1 MNGFQNTKGVK
12 AAMKR
17 KWTIIAIL
25 GAVCLLASAAAFGAG
40 DKVKGMIISRNG
52 DLLTVK
58 GSGGTATVLLT
69 EDTKT
74 KDNKGL
80 IGLRKEYMANTVLI
94 PGLKVEVEGTTDS
107 EGRVVAK
114 MITVDG
120 DDLETAE
127 MIQAGLHPTAQQVQ
141 ENTERFSK
149 LGEYDVKAE
158 ATVKFAPGSKEVSP
172 EDKEQLKKLAQTAVG
187 LNGYLIEVKGF
198 ADSSGNAI
206 MNEQLSE
213 DRAEVVVGYLTQ
225 QCNVPVR
232 HIVAPGA
239 LGEYQPAAT
248 NETKEGR
255 AQNRR
260 VEVKVL
266 LNKGIA
272 GK

>member
-1 MNGFQNTKGVK
+1 MKGK
-12 AAMKR
+12 M
-17 KWTIIAIL
+17 TIVTVL
-25 GAVCLLASAAAFGAG
+25 TAVCLLASVSLFGSG
-40 DKVKGMIISRNG
+40 DKAEVKGMIISRSG
-52 DLLTVK
+52 DTLTVK
-58 GSGGTATVLLT
+58 TSSGNVTVVLT
-69 EDTKT
+69 DETKT

-80 IGLRKEYMANTVLI
+80 MGLRKQYMANTVLI
-94 PGLKVEVEGTTDS
+94 PGLKVDIDGES
-107 EGRVVAK
+107 EADGQVVAQT
-114 MITVDG
+114 ITVDG

-127 MIQAGLHPTAQQVQ
+127 MIQAGLHSTAQQVE

-149 LGEYDVKAE
+149 LGEYDVKVE
-158 ATVKFAPGSKEVSP
+158 ATVRFAVGSTQISSA
-172 EDKEQLKKLAQTAVG
+172 DQEQLKKLAQTAIG

-213 DRAEVVVGYLTQ
+213 DRAEAVVGYLVQ

-248 NETKEGR
+248 NETQAGR

-266 LNKGIA
+266 VNKGIA
-272 GK
+272 GN